1 MEKVGEDEERT
12 IEEASNSVEEMRSDK
27 EEGRIRGTIADRVDL
42 VDSTEESSTGP
53 SNAHTVASKDY
64 DFSESD
70 MEDEERVLEFFRRNS
85 GLISEVAERNN
96 FPYLKNSEGMVLQ
109 FQEDTL
115 VETEQTSVVFHS
127 LDDSNE
133 IADLGAVNLNS
144 PEIFEGINSSSASN
158 EDTEDSS
165 SNSDLDS
172 SLSKYYF
179 DGSLPVSTH
188 VEESETHQDECPVP
202 KDENQVRTST
212 LNKKMTHLSP

>member
-1 MEKVGEDEERT
+1 MEKVGEDEEKT
-12 IEEASNSVEEMRSDK
+12 IEDASNSVEEMRSDK

-85 GLISEVAERNN
+85 GLISEEAERNN

-109 FQEDTL
+109 
-115 VETEQTSVVFHS
+115 FHS

-144 PEIFEGINSSSASN
+144 PGIFEGIKSSSASN

-179 DGSLPVSTH
+179 DGSFPVSTH